1 MKQDDDTRTRELP
14 GLDERPGMCIGY
26 ARVSTSEQD
35 TRLQLDALRAAG
47 VVRVFEEKRSGAD
60 STRLQLARMLDQL
73 RPGDVV
79 TVYKLDRLARSL
91 SDLLHILARIKA
103 AGASFRSLT
112 ETIDTS
118 TPAGRM
124 LMQMLGAFAEFERGM
139 IRERSMAG
147 QRAAMDRG
155 VHCGRSASL
164 TAAEGTKA
172 AQRYR
177 SGQATL
183 SGLARL
189 YGCHLSSVKRAIA
202 RAEKGPPERA

>member
-1 MKQDDDTRTRELP
+1 MKQDSDTRSRELP
-14 GLDERPGMCIGY
+14 GLDDGPGVRIGY

-35 TRLQLDALRAAG
+35 TRMQLDALRAAG
-47 VVRVFEEKRSGAD
+47 VVKVFEEKRSGAD

-91 SDLLHILARIKA
+91 SDLLHILAKIKA
-103 AGASFRSLT
+103 AGASFCSLT

-124 LMQMLGAFAEFERGM
+124 LMQMLGAFPEFERGM
-139 IRERSMAG
+139 IRERSIAG

-155 VHCGRSASL
+155 VHCGRRAAL
-164 TAAEGTKA
+164 TAAEGAKA

-183 SGLARL
+183 SALARL
-189 YGCHLSSVKRAIA
+189 HGCHLSSIKRAIA
-202 RAEKGPPERA
+202 RVE